1 MRLPDPYSQKSW
13 GMNKM
18 VRFYCDRCEA
28 EVETQQDLT
37 AFTSEVG
44 DGVLSSW
51 RNRRELCQKCLEE
64 AKELFTKFFAKPA
77 VTRRRTA

>member
-1 MRLPDPYSQKSW
+1 
-13 GMNKM
+13 M
-18 VRFYCDRCEA
+18 VRFFCDRCDA

-51 RNRRELCQKCLEE
+51 RTRRELCPKCLDE
-64 AKELFTKFFAKPA
+64 AKELVSKFFARPVANK
-77 VTRRRTA
+77 RRTA

>member
-1 MRLPDPYSQKSW
+1 
-13 GMNKM
+13 M

-37 AFTSEVG
+37 SFTAEVG

-51 RNRRELCQKCLEE
+51 RHRRDLCPKCLDE
-64 AKELFTKFFAKPA
+64 AKEMFTKFFAKAA

>member
-1 MRLPDPYSQKSW
+1 
-13 GMNKM
+13 M
-18 VRFYCDRCEA
+18 VRFFCDRCDI

-44 DGVLSSW
+44 DGVMSSW

-64 AKELFTKFFAKPA
+64 AKELITKFFAKSA
-77 VTRRRTA
+77 ANRRRTA